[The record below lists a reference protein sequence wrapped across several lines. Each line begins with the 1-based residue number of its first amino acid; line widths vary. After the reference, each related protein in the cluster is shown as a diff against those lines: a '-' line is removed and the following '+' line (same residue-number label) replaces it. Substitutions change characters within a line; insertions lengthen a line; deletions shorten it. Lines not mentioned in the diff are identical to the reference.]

1 MPFNFDQW
9 KQSTREKLQG
19 WKGRMERA
27 GVNSAY
33 YLISAAAFLPVVEAT
48 HKGDWSAL
56 AVLGSAVGTNLL
68 ANMVQGLKD
77 KTDVEIAK
85 ELEAQAGNEDF
96 RRELDAMLAKLDA
109 LAEAEKALSQADK
122 AWFTELIQRE
132 LKQLNSGI
140 KYEATLDGDGAIA
153 QGDGATAVGA
163 GGMYIGGDVKN
174 STIMQGDHN
183 RKIEAE

>member
-132 LKQLNSGI
+132 LKQLGSLGFSG
-140 KYEATLDGDGAIA
+140 
-153 QGDGATAVGA
+153 VG
-163 GGMYIGGDVKN
+163 G
-174 STIMQGDHN
+174 
-183 RKIEAE
+183 R